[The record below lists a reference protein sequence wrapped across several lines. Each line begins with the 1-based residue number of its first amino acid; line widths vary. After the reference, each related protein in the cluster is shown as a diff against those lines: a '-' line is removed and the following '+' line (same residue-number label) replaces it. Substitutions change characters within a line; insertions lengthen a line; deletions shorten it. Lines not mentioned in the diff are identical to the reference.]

1 MAKALPLGGG
11 PIMRANLTWASE
23 VCGNGKT
30 CPRVSSVTPWG
41 TRIVVGKKVTDPELL
56 AEVGSVAD
64 AEYAVEIS
72 GSLGWCRVC
81 CSFPT
86 TPE

>member
-1 MAKALPLGGG
+1 
-11 PIMRANLTWASE
+11 MRTNLTWASE

-64 AEYAVEIS
+64 DEYAVEIS
-72 GSLGWCRVC
+72 ASLG
-81 CSFPT
+81 SKL
-86 TPE
+86 